1 MNYRENEVKNMN
13 ILDLF
18 IMIVGGFGVLGSIIS
33 FSFIVLAMSL
43 EDDKDAKK
51 RIIKA
56 RIEYLIPCLI
66 LSVLPLFWH

>member
-43 EDDKDAKK
+43 EDNKDAKK

>member
-1 MNYRENEVKNMN
+1 MN

-51 RIIKA
+51 K
-56 RIEYLIPCLI
+56 E
-66 LSVLPLFWH
+66 

>member
-1 MNYRENEVKNMN
+1 MKNID

-18 IMIVGGFGVLGSIIS
+18 IMIVVGFGVLGSIIS

-43 EDDKDAKK
+43 EDDKDIKK
-51 RIIKA
+51 RIIKT
-56 RIEYLIPCLI
+56 RIMYLIPCLI

>member
-1 MNYRENEVKNMN
+1 MN

-33 FSFIVLAMSL
+33 FYFIVLAMSL
-43 EDDKDAKK
+43 EDNKDAKK